1 MTMPGVP
8 VVFAGDE
15 FGMTGA
21 DGEASRTP
29 MPWSRRDEPALAEV
43 FETYRTLVG
52 LRRAHPVLGAG
63 GMRWLHVDDET
74 VVFVRESAEESVL
87 VLATRGGADVELAP
101 GSLAGAADAEE
112 LYGDATL
119 ATASDGAVALAA
131 DGPAFAA
138 WSLPGVRVP
147 RA

>member
-1 MTMPGVP
+1 P

-15 FGMTGA
+15 FGLTGA

-29 MPWSRRDEPALAEV
+29 MPWARQDEPELAERLAL
-43 FETYRTLVG
+43 YRELIG
-52 LRRAHPVLGAG
+52 LRRAHLVLGTG

-87 VLATRGGADVELAP
+87 VRATRGGADAELAP
-101 GSLAGAADAEE
+101 GALPGAASAQP
-112 LYGDATL
+112 LVGDAML
-119 ATASDGAVALAA
+119 AVAADGAVALAA

-138 WSLPGVRVP
+138 WSLPGVTTP
-147 RA
+147 